1 MMFLFIIYLQDVHLP
16 PPSPPIE
23 YSTPPLSL
31 KDYEV
36 QRAAKLMMNLKD
48 YEVHRAVNVMR
59 NNEVLASLG
68 VPAISAE
75 LRNANQKKD
84 KGKEKMQEDVDSDQE
99 YNPDHEEHSEDDT
112 SQSPRKV
119 CDSYI
124 SYFFCL

>member
-16 PPSPPIE
+16 PPPPPNE

-68 VPAISAE
+68 VSAISAE

-84 KGKEKMQEDVDSDQE
+84 KGK
-99 YNPDHEEHSEDDT
+99 
-112 SQSPRKV
+112 
-119 CDSYI
+119 
-124 SYFFCL
+124 